1 MSQAPIGLALPRLTP
16 AVKVLLVSNA
26 VLFLLIGLTVQFVP
40 DIGIPLYRNLALS
53 VPALQ
58 ALKLW
63 TLLSYAFV
71 HSLDD
76 VFHLL
81 FNMLLLYFF
90 GPTLER
96 RWGTRQFTLFYA
108 VGALSGGMVFAA
120 FNALIGSPTSV
131 VGASAAVLALV
142 VAWGFLFPK
151 MPIYFF
157 GLVPLKG
164 YQLIAITIAIEIL
177 TAVSQ
182 SPVASSAHFGGMAAG
197 ALMVTG
203 YWKVDKLWALV
214 MSRRRKRVPKL
225 SVIATPRRNDKEP
238 PGGWVN

>member
-16 AVKVLLVSNA
+16 AVKVLLVANTA
-26 VLFLLIGLTVQFVP
+26 LFLLIGLTFQFLPEV
-40 DIGIPLYRNLALS
+40 GRPLYRNLALS
-53 VPALQ
+53 VPALMD
-58 ALKLW
+58 LKLW
-63 TLLSYAFV
+63 TILSYAFV
-71 HSLDD
+71 HSLED

-96 RWGTRQFTLFYA
+96 RWGTRQFMVFYLA
-108 VGALSGGMVFAA
+108 GALGGGAVFAA
-120 FNALIGSPTSV
+120 FNFAIGSDTMV
-131 VGASAAVLALV
+131 VGASGAVLALV
-142 VAWGFLFPK
+142 VAWGILFPQ

-164 YQLIAITIAIEIL
+164 YHLIALTVAIELL

-182 SPVASSAHFGGMAAG
+182 SPVSSSCHFGGMATG
-197 ALMVTG
+197 ALLVTG
-203 YWKVDKLWALV
+203 YWKPAKLWARLKPKKK
-214 MSRRRKRVPKL
+214 KRIPKL
-225 SVIATPRRNDKEP
+225 SVFVNRNHDDKEP

>member
-26 VLFLLIGLTVQFVP
+26 VLFLLIGLTYQFLPEV
-40 DIGIPLYRNLALS
+40 GRPLYRNLALS
-53 VPALQ
+53 VPALLE
-58 ALKLW
+58 LKLW
-63 TLLSYAFV
+63 TILSYAFV

-96 RWGTRQFTLFYA
+96 RWGTRQFMVFYL
-108 VGALSGGMVFAA
+108 VGAVSGGAVFAG
-120 FNALIGSPTSV
+120 FNFLIGSGTAV
-131 VGASAAVLALV
+131 VGASGAVLALV
-142 VAWGFLFPK
+142 VGWGFLFPQ

-164 YQLIAITIAIEIL
+164 YHLIAITVAIEVL
-177 TAVSQ
+177 SAVSL
-182 SPVASSAHFGGMAAG
+182 SPVSSACHFGGMAAG

-203 YWKVDKLWALV
+203 YWKPAKLWARL
-214 MSRRRKRVPKL
+214 RPKKRPPKL
-225 SVIATPRRNDKEP
+225 SVFVNKQHDDKEP
-238 PGGWVN
+238 PGGWIN